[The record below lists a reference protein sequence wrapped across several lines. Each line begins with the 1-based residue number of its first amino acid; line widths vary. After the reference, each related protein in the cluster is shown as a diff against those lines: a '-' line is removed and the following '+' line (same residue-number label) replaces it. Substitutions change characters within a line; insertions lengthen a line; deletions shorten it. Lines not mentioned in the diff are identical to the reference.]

1 MTNYSY
7 IKSIVV
13 ASKLTSDVFY
23 SNKRYAKVIK
33 TIDSLLKKG
42 LIHVIDW
49 WIIVVWNESIGIKVF
64 IFMQFWFT
72 CQVGKDA
79 SLWKSAIISRFNT
92 AYFITLIT
100 STRGFQKKKYKSR
113 FCCEKKEGLYHC
125 SLFDSYLML
134 IPPPFF
140 FIYQIN
146 MKFTHLLFLF
156 VKVWFSPSFLLQ

>member
-49 WIIVVWNESIGIKVF
+49 WIIVV
-64 IFMQFWFT
+64 
-72 CQVGKDA
+72 
-79 SLWKSAIISRFNT
+79 
-92 AYFITLIT
+92 
-100 STRGFQKKKYKSR
+100 
-113 FCCEKKEGLYHC
+113 
-125 SLFDSYLML
+125 
-134 IPPPFF
+134 
-140 FIYQIN
+140 
-146 MKFTHLLFLF
+146 
-156 VKVWFSPSFLLQ
+156 